1 MDGRDGRGR
10 FAPGNV
16 GGPGRPRRD
25 TERAYLSALAEAC
38 PPERWR
44 AIVQRAVTDAEGGD
58 AKAREWLGT
67 YLLGKPAGEAP
78 TLHALAVQ
86 EATGHDPVQ
95 AAVAMARRLDEHLRE
110 LGAG

>member
-1 MDGRDGRGR
+1 MDGRDGHGR
-10 FAPGNV
+10 FVAGNA

-25 TERAYLSALAEAC
+25 TERAYVTALAEAC

-44 AIVQRAVTDAEGGD
+44 LIVARAVADAEGGD

-95 AAVAMARRLDEHLRE
+95 AAVGEVARLDEYLR
-110 LGAG
+110 GIG